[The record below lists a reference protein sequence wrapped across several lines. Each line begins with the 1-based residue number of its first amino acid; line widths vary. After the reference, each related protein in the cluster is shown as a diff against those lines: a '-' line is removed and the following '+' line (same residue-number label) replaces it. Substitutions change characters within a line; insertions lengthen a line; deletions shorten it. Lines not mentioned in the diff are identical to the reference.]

1 MRCDHILVD
10 GWNVIHAEPTLKKL
24 LLADARAA
32 QRKLAEMLE
41 PIHDVYA
48 TRITIVYDGR
58 GEDVSIERPNDAVIT
73 FSEVY
78 TPSNMTADEFIER
91 YCALAKNRARIIVI
105 SNDNMIWETVSVLG
119 AVCMRIGEIVSSAQ
133 SAAGHIRTVASRI
146 NLKTDIQWKN
156 FGALANMDLSGL
168 EIAATNSTLF
178 DSKRMKKRMSK
189 MAKSKSRSDGAS
201 ETADDRAKAERA
213 TDGAGGEES
222 QSAASLRRAA
232 SQFSPASA
240 TPPDSSEISAEKR
253 GMRTAEKSAE
263 ETDFAEK
270 SSDSARLQ
278 SVDKNSNLRVRGGGL
293 PASSSSEPAPYEA
306 GGRWTKM
313 DKPPKPTEQNGA
325 GISPQNKSAQSA
337 SKTAKTSKS
346 ARRDYSWEAK
356 KIKPQKP
363 TQKQPE
369 LPKKVPHIF
378 KDFKALSFKPAS
390 QHSKKK

>member
-24 LLADARAA
+24 LLVDARAA

-133 SAAGHIRTVASRI
+133 SAAGHIRAVASRI

-168 EIAATNSTLF
+168 EISVANSTLF

-189 MAKSKSRSDGAS
+189 MAKSKAHAGESDNAAAES
-201 ETADDRAKAERA
+201 KAAEFSVAD
-213 TDGAGGEES
+213 AGGFKP
-222 QSAASLRRAA
+222 QSAAPSRRAA
-232 SQFSPASA
+232 RRSSPASG
-240 TPPDSSEISAEKR
+240 TPSYFSEISAEKR
-253 GMRTAEKSAE
+253 GKRAAEKSEIKPATAEKSSHSERSQSGNTNLDFTAE
-263 ETDFAEK
+263 T
-270 SSDSARLQ
+270 
-278 SVDKNSNLRVRGGGL
+278 NGL
-293 PASSSSEPAPYEA
+293 PAAALREPAPYEA

-313 DKPPKPTEQNGA
+313 DKPPKISEQGGSANSA
-325 GISPQNKSAQSA
+325 RKNSAQNA
-337 SKTAKTSKS
+337 AKTAKASKS

-363 TQKQPE
+363 TPKQPE

-378 KDFKALSFKPAS
+378 KDFKALSFKPSS
-390 QHSKKK
+390 QNSKKK

>member
-168 EIAATNSTLF
+168 EIVATNSTLF

-189 MAKSKSRSDGAS
+189 MAKIKSRSGETSEAS
-201 ETADDRAKAERA
+201 DAHTKVAGA

-270 SSDSARLQ
+270 SSDSARLRPA
-278 SVDKNSNLRVRGGGL
+278 DKNLNFRVFGGGL
-293 PASSSSEPAPYEA
+293 PASSSREPAPYEA

-313 DKPPKPTEQNGA
+313 DKPPKPTEQNGDA
-325 GISPQNKSAQSA
+325 ISAQNGSA
-337 SKTAKTSKS
+337 RGEAKKAKTAKS

-378 KDFKALSFKPAS
+378 KDFKALSFKSSS
-390 QHSKKK
+390 QNSKKK

>member
-189 MAKSKSRSDGAS
+189 MAKIKSRSGETSEAS
-201 ETADDRAKAERA
+201 DAHTKVAGA

-270 SSDSARLQ
+270 SSDSARLRPA
-278 SVDKNSNLRVRGGGL
+278 DKNLNFCVFGGGL
-293 PASSSSEPAPYEA
+293 PASSSREPAPYEA

-313 DKPPKPTEQNGA
+313 GKPPKPTEQNGA

-378 KDFKALSFKPAS
+378 KDFKALSFKSTP
-390 QHSKKK
+390 KR

>member
-133 SAAGHIRTVASRI
+133 SAAGHIRAVASRI
-146 NLKTDIQWKN
+146 NLKTDIQWKK
-156 FGALANMDLSGL
+156 FGTLANMDLSGL

-189 MAKSKSRSDGAS
+189 MAKTRAHAGEHDDDAAAHAGELESQSPAPSSRAARRSSPAS
-201 ETADDRAKAERA
+201 ETP
-213 TDGAGGEES
+213 S
-222 QSAASLRRAA
+222 
-232 SQFSPASA
+232 
-240 TPPDSSEISAEKR
+240 DSSENSAEKR
-253 GMRTAEKSAE
+253 GKRSAENSEMKSATAEE
-263 ETDFAEK
+263 
-270 SSDSARLQ
+270 SSDSARLRPA
-278 SVDKNSNLRVRGGGL
+278 DKNLNFRVFGGGL
-293 PASSSSEPAPYEA
+293 PASSSREPAPYEA

-313 DKPPKPTEQNGA
+313 DKPPKPTEQNGD
-325 GISPQNKSAQSA
+325 GIPAQNGSAQGA
-337 SKTAKTSKS
+337 SKKAKTEKS

-378 KDFKALSFKPAS
+378 KDFKALSFKPSS
-390 QHSKKK
+390 QNSKKK